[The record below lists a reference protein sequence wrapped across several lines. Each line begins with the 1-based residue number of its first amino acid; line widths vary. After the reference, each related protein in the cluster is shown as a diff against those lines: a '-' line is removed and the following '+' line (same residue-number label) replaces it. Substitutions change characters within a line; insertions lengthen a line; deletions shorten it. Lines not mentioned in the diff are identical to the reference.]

1 MYPVIVYEEGTAL
14 PSEGTYY
21 IVAGNG
27 IFLQKNTGI
36 VSCLTPVKD
45 IPFLAD
51 VKNIANLQLNL
62 PKLPAKL
69 TWGIKELFKRVV
81 TEYYSEANT
90 QLYYNKE
97 LKELQVRVPKQ
108 VVSHGGV
115 QYDNLRVDIEDNP
128 DPASLLVGTIHSHCD
143 FAAFHSGTDVHDEED
158 FDGLHVTFGH
168 NNEDVFTISA
178 CIVVN
183 GKRQP
188 VKPEDHLEGIEP
200 VGDKGYYRLSG
211 TPEYAEEQLTAWLSN
226 IASLKQ
232 FLTRST
238 VEDKKD

>member
-1 MYPVIVYEEGTAL
+1 MYPVIVYEEGTEL

-36 VSCLTPVKD
+36 VSCLTQVRD

-51 VKNIANLQLNL
+51 VKNVANLRLNL
-62 PKLPAKL
+62 PTLPAKL

-81 TEYYSEANT
+81 AKYHAESATL
-90 QLYYNKE
+90 LYYNKTT
-97 LKELQVRVPKQ
+97 KEFMVRVPEQ
-108 VVSHGGV
+108 LVSHGSVG
-115 QYDNLRVDIEDNP
+115 YLARREGEDP
-128 DPASLLVGTIHSHCD
+128 DPQFLLVGTIHSHAD
-143 FAAFHSGTDVHDEED
+143 FAAFHSGTDVNDEAD

-168 NNEDVFTISA
+168 NDQDVFTISA

-183 GKRQP
+183 GKRQQ
-188 VKPEDHLEGIEP
+188 VKPEEHLEGIEP

-211 TPEYAEEQLTAWLSN
+211 TPEYDEPQLETWLSN
-226 IASLKQ
+226 VHPSGVREA
-232 FLTRST
+232 T
-238 VEDKKD
+238 